1 MTPVAVAEQERE
13 ADPGFVA
20 GMIDHDARM
29 AIRDLIRVHG
39 FEEARDLVAH
49 FLNDEADRRPRS

>member
-1 MTPVAVAEQERE
+1 
-13 ADPGFVA
+13 
-20 GMIDHDARM
+20 MIDHDARM